1 MDFDKA
7 YELLKR
13 YGDKKLFEHSL
24 NVLYYYD
31 TSGLGEPDQYK
42 NGTVLSVLHDLWE
55 DTDLPHDFTD
65 DEYLL
70 KLMGLITHDKSLDT
84 YEEYIQKIKDNY
96 RQYPEAYY
104 VKLAD
109 IKDHLMLK
117 DTLTD
122 RLKEKYIGAL
132 RILL

>member
-1 MDFDKA
+1 MDFDTA

-13 YGDKKLFEHSL
+13 YGDKNLIDHSM
-24 NVLYYYD
+24 NVLWYFD
-31 TSGLGEPDQYK
+31 TSRPHTHKEYHY
-42 NGTVLSVLHDLWE
+42 GTILSVLHDLWE
-55 DTDLPHDFTD
+55 DTKLPYDFTD
-65 DEYLL
+65 DKYLL
-70 KLMGLITHDKSLDT
+70 NLMDLITHNKDYSYKF
-84 YEEYIQKIKDNY
+84 YIQKIKDN
-96 RQYPEAYY
+96 RISYPEAYY

>member
-1 MDFDKA
+1 MDYVKA
-7 YELLKR
+7 MKTLTEYTKN
-13 YGDKKLFEHSL
+13 DMCLFEHHKRVYENYFIS
-24 NVLYYYD
+24 NENH
-31 TSGLGEPDQYK
+31 TQY
-42 NGTVLSVLHDLWE
+42 GIVLSLLHDLWE
-55 DTDLPHDFTD
+55 DTDLPDDFTD

-70 KLMGLITHDKSLDT
+70 NLMELITHNPSIDT